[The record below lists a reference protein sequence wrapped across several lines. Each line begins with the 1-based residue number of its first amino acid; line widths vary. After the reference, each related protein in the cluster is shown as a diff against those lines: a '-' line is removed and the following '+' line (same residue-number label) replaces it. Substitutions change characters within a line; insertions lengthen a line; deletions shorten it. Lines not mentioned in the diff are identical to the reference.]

1 MGNEVFAN
9 GNEIACKSG
18 DGKVIAAFPDVCLS
32 PPSPP
37 AGPIPVPYPDTSFS
51 KDMKNG
57 SKTVKI
63 DGKEVMLKDKSFY
76 KTSPLGNEAATRS
89 FGANVMTH
97 VITGKT
103 YFVAWSMDI
112 KIEGLNVDRHL
123 DLTIS
128 NCGSYPGGTGPFTKQ
143 EEDALKKIKKG
154 KCPCCG
160 KHERMPG
167 TPMNMEEWYVHNNPG
182 DADQVRDLLRRS
194 SRKERIKAG
203 CSCYKKKP
211 QIRLLPKPPCNVF
224 FQAPD
229 KDTYDNAREAMT
241 ERYENAKH
249 TLRKQLGV
257 SLRSDIMSP
266 NSEAPK
272 SNKEKRKWD
281 RTQQLNHLTPQSA
294 GGCPDKIENVEAHE
308 RLCDVCQRIDD
319 EFFPF
324 QKPRL

>member
-37 AGPIPVPYPDTSFS
+37 AGPVPVPYPDTSFS
-51 KDMKNG
+51 KDMKSG
-57 SKTVKI
+57 SKKVKI

-97 VITGKT
+97 MITGKT

-112 KIEGLNVDRHL
+112 KIEGLNIDRHL

-128 NCGSYPGGTGPFTKQ
+128 NCGSYPGGTGPFTELEKL
-143 EEDALKKIKKG
+143 AIKRIKKG

-160 KHERMPG
+160 KNEHMSG

-182 DADQVRDLLRRS
+182 KKDKVKELLKKCS
-194 SRKERIKAG
+194 IKERRKAG
-203 CSCYKKKP
+203 CSCYRTKRP
-211 QIRLLPKPPCNVF
+211 RRLLPEPPCNVF

-229 KDTYDNAREAMT
+229 GDTYEKAYTAIKEKYDNAAPL
-241 ERYENAKH
+241 
-249 TLRKQLGV
+249 LRKQLRV
-257 SLRSDIMSP
+257 SPRSDIMGP
-266 NSEAPK
+266 HLKAPRSIK
-272 SNKEKRKWD
+272 QGERWKK
-281 RTQQLNHLTPQSA
+281 TQQLNHLTPKSA
-294 GGCPDKIENVEAHE
+294 GGCPDNIGNLEAHVK
-308 RLCDVCQRIDD
+308 LCKVCQGIDD
-319 EFFPF
+319 EFTAF
-324 QKPRL
+324 QEQR